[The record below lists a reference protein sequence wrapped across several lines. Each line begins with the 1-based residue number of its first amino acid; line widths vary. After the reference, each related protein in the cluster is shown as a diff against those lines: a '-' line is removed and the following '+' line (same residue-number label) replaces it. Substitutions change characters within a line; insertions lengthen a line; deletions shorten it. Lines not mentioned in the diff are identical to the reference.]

1 MRLLRRIHATVGIV
15 STLNVLL
22 LITTGLLIQN
32 REELGLED
40 RYVSRRFL
48 PSGYR
53 PHDDPTAVRSDIVL
67 TDLHSGRVLGRPGVL
82 LVDGLSLA
90 WVALAITGVVM
101 YGANSGRGGNGRA
114 E

>member
-1 MRLLRRIHATVGIV
+1 MRLLRKIHATVGII

-22 LITTGLLIQN
+22 LIATGFLIQN
-32 REELGLED
+32 REELGLD
-40 RYVSRRFL
+40 DHYVSRRFL

-53 PHDDPTAVRSDIVL
+53 PHDDPAEVRSDIVL

-82 LVDGLSLA
+82 LVDGLTIA
-90 WVALAITGVVM
+90 WVALAITGVFL
-101 YGANSGRGGNGRA
+101 YGAKYVRGGNGRA